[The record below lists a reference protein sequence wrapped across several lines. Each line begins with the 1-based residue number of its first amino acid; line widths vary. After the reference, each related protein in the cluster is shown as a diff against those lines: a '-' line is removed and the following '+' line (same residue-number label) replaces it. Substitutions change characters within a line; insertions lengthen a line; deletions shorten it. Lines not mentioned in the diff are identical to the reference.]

1 MNELNSRFITIGDP
15 QLVMKP
21 INPVVSFAPNGCRTK
36 NYANSHK
43 AELKPTPLYDIMK
56 KCASGDWEKLE
67 KGAVSMHVYDSRCK
81 GLKPYKFNGAIFCD
95 LDGFKKYRE
104 LDGYQDIIFDNFEKL
119 CQAMPNLLCVKFS
132 PSKNLHFCL
141 YHKDI
146 KSEQEFTRLSKMYMC
161 MLCRVIKNVIGIDL
175 RDFDGVI
182 DTHNCNPNQQ
192 LNLND
197 SPVKWN
203 VMCSPVTISK
213 DQLNRL
219 TSEYKEYMKEDTL
232 RKVTGLEST
241 ILTQMNVDGETIVN
255 NQFTICGYSGF
266 QARTAICAAA
276 YFHFKQDVNKTREF
290 LYKKYK
296 NADEMEKQLL
306 NMVQNN
312 TIGHKYES
320 SVEKMLFNDNWIET
334 IIPRGKYLSDVI
346 CFESFKSG
354 KFYYIVAGT
363 GIGKTEFVKNLA
375 KMEEGKIIILQMNKA
390 LRDGKKQGIE
400 DFTYDNFKWDGVI
413 SKDKIH
419 TTIEGFIRN
428 CYDLNLE
435 EYIVVVD
442 EAHLLQDYVAINGK
456 RDSIISLLD
465 ILPEAKQVIFMSATP
480 KIETKLFPFE
490 VRKFTKIKNQTLN
503 IVCHPLKYA
512 GRGSKEAARYGSMI
526 DIIKKIKNTKH
537 IIFSN
542 KCQECWKKYG
552 LVNEDYTWFHSLNIK
567 DEKVQS
573 ILNDNKL
580 LTDFTLATC
589 YLGVGVEIKG
599 EKDIHLHFDLNEGWD
614 INFIEQS
621 IGRPRD
627 AENIYVHLY
636 YTEDAA
642 KRNGFDESVLDAI
655 KNAFRLLFIE
665 IDDELTINLYAA
677 KITGISDLNFMNCS
691 CKDMI
696 ELLKLGQIKDSYDH
710 FQIYDI
716 DLLKKLPYK
725 NIKIQIMET
734 ITLNT
739 DGKNRINREEIMLK
753 ENLISRSDM
762 WWASKKGVPHE
773 DVLPELRSYWNDL
786 TNARNLLKECKYIW
800 NQGFDLNEVDRFF
813 NGNINL
819 AYDVIHDLNDYCS
832 VKAGKDILKS
842 FDGSERVEDKIELK
856 FMRVENAFNQEF
868 LDQRVDY
875 ILLNKPFRI
884 HEIEFDH
891 ALDEFLGLVDDETE
905 KPKRINPFKI
915 NNWKEGLKEL
925 RNETLKVNGKNNPKQ
940 SIKIKNNVTNEV
952 KEFDS
957 KNECMKFLN
966 VSKQIFYKF
975 IKGESIKKLKEWNVI
990 ECNEMI

>member
-1 MNELNSRFITIGDP
+1 MKNEDMFIIVGDP
-15 QLVMKP
+15 NVVANP
-21 INPVVSFAPNGCRTK
+21 INPVVSFCPNGCRTK

-43 AELKPTPLYDIMK
+43 AELEPIPLYDIMRM
-56 KCASGDWEKLE
+56 CVSEKWKNLE
-67 KGAVSMHVYDSRCK
+67 KGSKSMQVYDSKCK

-95 LDGFKKYRE
+95 LDGFGKYDE
-104 LDGYQDIIFDNFEKL
+104 LNGYQDIIFDNFDKL

-132 PSKNLHFCL
+132 PSRNLHFCL
-141 YHKDI
+141 YHSDI
-146 KSEQEFTRLSKMYMC
+146 KSEQEFKRLSKMYMC

-182 DTHNCNPNQQ
+182 DTHNCNPDQQ
-192 LNLND
+192 LNLNY

-203 VMCSPVTISK
+203 VMCSAVTISK
-213 DQLNRL
+213 DQLNKL
-219 TSEYKEYMKEDTL
+219 NEEYKEYMKDEPL
-232 RKVTGLEST
+232 RKLTGLEST
-241 ILTQMNVDGETIVN
+241 ILTQMNADGKTIVN

-290 LYKKYK
+290 LYKTYK

-334 IIPRGKYLSDVI
+334 IIPGGKYLSDVI

-465 ILPEAKQVIFMSATP
+465 ILPNAKQVIFMSATP
-480 KIETKLFPFE
+480 KIETKLFNFD

-503 IVCHPLKYA
+503 IVCHPLKYV
-512 GRGSKEAARYGSMI
+512 GRGSKEATRYGSMI
-526 DIIKKIKNTKH
+526 DIIKKLGNAKQV
-537 IIFSN
+537 IFSN

-552 LVNEDYTWFHSLNIK
+552 LVNDDYTWFHSLNIK
-567 DEKVQS
+567 DERVQS

-580 LTDFTLATC
+580 LTDLTLATC
-589 YLGVGVEIKG
+589 YMGVGVEIKG
-599 EKDIHLHFDLNEGWD
+599 EKEIHLHFDLNEGWD
-614 INFIEQS
+614 VNFIEQS

-636 YTEDAA
+636 YTEDVA
-642 KRNGFDESVLDAI
+642 KKIRFDDSVSDTI
-655 KNAFRLLFIE
+655 KNAFRNLFIE

-725 NIKIQIMET
+725 NINIEIKDT
-734 ITLNT
+734 VTLNT
-739 DGKNRINREEIMLK
+739 DGKNRIKREEIELK
-753 ENLISRSDM
+753 KNLISKSNS
-762 WWASKKGVPHE
+762 WWASRMGMPLE
-773 DVLPELRSYWNDL
+773 DILRELILYWIDMK
-786 TNARNLLKECKYIW
+786 NARNLLEDCKYIW
-800 NQGFDLNEVDRFF
+800 RQGFDLNEVDEIF
-813 NGNINL
+813 NGNMAL
-819 AYDVIHDLNDYCS
+819 ARKVIKDLNNCCE
-832 VKAGKDILKS
+832 VKARRYNLEK
-842 FDGSERVEDKIELK
+842 FDGSEMVEEKTELE
-856 FMRVENAFNQEF
+856 FMRVENTFNQEF
-868 LDQRVDY
+868 LDQRVNY
-875 ILLNKPFRI
+875 ILLNKPFR
-884 HEIEFDH
+884 ELETTVNIE
-891 ALDEFLGLVDDETE
+891 LVEFLGLDDEEEE
-905 KPKRINPFKI
+905 KPRAINPFKI
-915 NNWKEGLKEL
+915 NNWKEVRRGI
-925 RNETLKVNGKNNPKQ
+925 RNENNKENGKKGGKQNKQ

-957 KNECMKFLN
+957 KNECMEFLN
-966 VSKQIFYKF
+966 IGNKAFYKF
-975 IKGESIKKLKEWNVI
+975 LKGEPIKKLKEWNVM
-990 ECNEMI
+990 E